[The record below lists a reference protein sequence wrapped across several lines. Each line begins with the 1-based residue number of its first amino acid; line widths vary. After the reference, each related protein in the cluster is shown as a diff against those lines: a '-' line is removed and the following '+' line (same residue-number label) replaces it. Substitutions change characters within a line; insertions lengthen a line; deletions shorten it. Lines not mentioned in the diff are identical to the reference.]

1 MELTKEDGKTMKKTK
16 LIIVLAGVL
25 ICCGHAKSQQTLT
38 LEECRNL
45 AIRNNKELQISGQ
58 KVKAADEE
66 RKAAFTKYFP
76 QLSAMGGYMWN
87 QKDINLLDMGAL
99 STKLGSALGPLA
111 QLPVFGQLMG
121 GVDEMQHLDVQNIWL
136 GGVSLVQPVF
146 MGGKI
151 VSYNQITRYAR
162 ELAESMNDLQL
173 QEVIYK
179 TDETYWQVVSLAN
192 KKKLADAYVD
202 LLRKMDSDV
211 AAMIAEGVATQAE
224 GLSVRVKLNEAEM
237 AQTKV
242 DNGLALSRMLLAQ
255 ICGLPL
261 DEAMLLADE
270 NIETLPLRPHTET
283 ADVNE
288 ALANRNELKS
298 LELAAKIYRKKER
311 IVLADMLPNVAL
323 SANYLVTNPNVFNGF
338 KNEFAGMFNVGL
350 MVQVPLS
357 GWWEGTHKRNAAR
370 AETHIQTLQLM
381 EAREKVELE
390 VNQSV
395 YKVNEAQKK
404 LTASSRNMENAEE
417 NLRHANLGFEEGV
430 IPALNLME
438 AQTAWVSARSNLI
451 DAQIEVKLTEVYL
464 TKAMGK
470 LAADEQE

>member
-1 MELTKEDGKTMKKTK
+1 MKR
-16 LIIVLAGVL
+16 IIVLVGLLVCSGYAS
-25 ICCGHAKSQQTLT
+25 SQQTLT

-45 AIRNNKELQISGQ
+45 AIQNNKELQMSGE
-58 KVKAADEE
+58 KVKAANEE

-87 QKDINLLDMGAL
+87 QKDINLLDMDAL
-99 STKLGSALGPLA
+99 SAKLGSALGPLA

-121 GVDEMQHLDVQNIWL
+121 GIDDVQHLDVQNIWV

-151 VSYNQITRYAR
+151 VSYNQITKYAR

-179 TDETYWQVVSLAN
+179 TDETYWQVISLVN
-192 KKKLADAYVD
+192 KKKLADAYVG

-211 AAMIAEGVATQAE
+211 TAMIAEGVATQSD
-224 GLSVRVKLNEAEM
+224 GLSVKVKLNEAEM

-242 DNGLALSRMLLAQ
+242 DNGLALSRMLLSQ

-261 DEAMLLADE
+261 DEPLALADE
-270 NIETLPLRPHTET
+270 NIENFPVYSSDAT
-283 ADVNE
+283 ANVNE
-288 ALANRNELKS
+288 AFANRDELKS
-298 LELAAKIYRKKER
+298 LELAAKIYQKKER

-323 SANYLVTNPNVFNGF
+323 SANYLVTNPNAFNGF
-338 KNEFAGMFNVGL
+338 KNEFAGMFNVGV
-350 MVQVPLS
+350 MMKVPLS
-357 GWWEGTHKRNAAR
+357 GWWEGTYKRNSAR
-370 AETHIQTLQLM
+370 AETRIQMLQLM
-381 EAREKVELE
+381 EAREKVELQ

-395 YKVNEAQKK
+395 YKVNEANKK

-438 AQTAWVSARSNLI
+438 AQTAWVSARSSLI

-464 TKAMGK
+464 SKAMGK
-470 LAADEQE
+470 LSVDKQK